1 MLAGGADGVPG
12 HRDLGRLLSGGSDG
26 TGPDTSTCRSN
37 RAFEPATSSTV
48 TLSIVDASD
57 KKDGWGFSLSW
68 NCSLTP
74 AMFAAMHAWIAVFS
88 R

>member
-1 MLAGGADGVPG
+1 MQEELTAFPG
-12 HRDLGRLLSGGSDG
+12 IATSDG
-26 TGPDTSTCRSN
+26 CCPEALTAPGQHMPN

-74 AMFAAMHAWIAVFS
+74 AMFAAMLAWIAVFS